1 MTCALVGVALKIA
14 LREPCA
20 GPVTIEK
27 VSGLPSA
34 SLAVM
39 VTVTAWSSSVVAFV
53 LFATGGVLHIGSV
66 LPLGSD
72 GADGEHV

>member
-1 MTCALVGVALKIA
+1 
-14 LREPCA
+14 
-20 GPVTIEK
+20 
-27 VSGLPSA
+27 
-34 SLAVM
+34 M

-53 LFATGGVLHIGSV
+53 LFATGGVLHVGSV